1 MVNVNGVYKSVE
13 LQGRM
18 VEFLIDLN
26 ENCRNEDK
34 IDKPFI
40 KTLLI
45 AVLSVKAIKANE
57 DFDEGY
63 VSFIKGALNNAYND
77 LNC

>member
-13 LQGRM
+13 IQGRM
-18 VEFLIDLN
+18 LDFLIDLN
-26 ENCRNEDK
+26 QNCRKEDK
-34 IDKPFI
+34 MDKPFI

-63 VSFIKGALNNAYND
+63 VSFIKGALE
-77 LNC
+77 LSLTMS